1 MKENHEGFLYI
12 CNSMLIKNLAIFIKD
27 LGEQTYNILTRS
39 IDDEPLELM
48 GDVIEPIDPDEE
60 NIVHIST
67 REYDKN
73 NCVNFDL
80 GEE

>member
-1 MKENHEGFLYI
+1 
-12 CNSMLIKNLAIFIKD
+12 MLINNLALFIKD

-60 NIVHIST
+60 DIVHVST
-67 REYDKN
+67 REHEKI
-73 NCVNFDL
+73 
-80 GEE
+80 